1 MSLNMTDV
9 LKKEL
14 QFLHYFVKLND
25 SEKRSI
31 VKNLTKSQT
40 KAISQILLNAI
51 KGSFKI
57 DKSKLKDLKRYKI
70 SLYKVADKKTSLQ
83 QKRNLISRRIHQIT
97 VVLKEG
103 LKWIIK

>member
-1 MSLNMTDV
+1 MTDI
-9 LKKEL
+9 LKRES
-14 QFLHYFVKLND
+14 QFLHYFIKLTD

-31 VKNLTKSQT
+31 AKHLTKSQT
-40 KAISQILLNAI
+40 IAISQILLNAI

-57 DKSKLKDLKRYKI
+57 DKSKLSELKRYKT
-70 SLYKVADKKTSLQ
+70 SLYIIADKKTSLQ

-103 LKWIIK
+103 LKWIPK